1 MKASELRELKAAD
14 LQVKLA
20 QMQKKLFELRSQ
32 SVTENVEDKF
42 AVSKCRKE
50 IARIKTII
58 NESKLKA

>member
-14 LQVKLA
+14 LQGKLTQA
-20 QMQKKLFELRSQ
+20 QKRLFELRTQ
-32 SVTENVEDKF
+32 SVTENLEDKF